1 MARRNIFQGRKR
13 EYLSVSISTDAD
25 RALLQTLRQRA
36 RDAGVSLRR
45 FVLDVLNDYLRGH

>member
-1 MARRNIFQGRKR
+1 MARRNVFPKKR
-13 EYLSVSISTDAD
+13 AYLSVSISTDAD

-36 RDAGVSLRR
+36 KDAGVSLRC